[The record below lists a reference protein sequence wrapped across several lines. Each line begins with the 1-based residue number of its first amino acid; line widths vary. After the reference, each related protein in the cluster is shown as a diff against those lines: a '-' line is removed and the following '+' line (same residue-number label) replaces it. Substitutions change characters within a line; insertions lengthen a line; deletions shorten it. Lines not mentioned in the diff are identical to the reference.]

1 MVADR
6 DNTDEM
12 VRLEIHDRMLTT
24 GMGGALPELSDNSR
38 LRRVLDVGCGTGG
51 WLLETAKTYP
61 TIERLVG
68 ADISGKML
76 AYARVQAESLGL
88 DRRVEFRT
96 MDALRMLEFSTSFF
110 DLVNHRAG
118 NSWVRTWEWRKLL
131 LEYQRVTRP
140 SGIIRITEPRVGV
153 ESNSPALNKLDKI
166 FLDTFYNSGRLF
178 APRHD
183 GLTSELVRLMT
194 QYGIQDVQ
202 TRVYPLVFRGGEV
215 SGQNFYEDT
224 KRLFRVMLPFFHRW
238 TRVPD
243 DYEEIYQQA
252 VKEMQ
257 EPGFVAT
264 WPLLTAWG
272 IRPGGV
278 PMHMRGLR

>member
-6 DNTDEM
+6 ENTDEM

-24 GMGGALPELSDNSR
+24 GMGGALPELSDHSR

-76 AYARVQAESLGL
+76 AYARAQAEGLGL
-88 DRRVEFRT
+88 DGRVEFRT

-118 NSWVRTWEWRKLL
+118 TSWVRTWEWRKLL

-140 SGIIRITEPRVGV
+140 GGIIRITEPRIGV

-178 APRHD
+178 APGHT
-183 GLTSELVRLMT
+183 GLTGELVRLMT

-224 KRLFRVMLPFFHRW
+224 KRLFSVMLPFFHKW
-238 TRVPD
+238 IRVPD